1 MVAFGATQ
9 PPGICQA
16 NSSTAKG
23 PMLEGLGLTIDSR
36 NSMILCGNDAMVHGG
51 LANNS
56 FVVHDNYM
64 LCSVVKLYYMIEK
77 LYVVVSL

>member
-1 MVAFGATQ
+1 
-9 PPGICQA
+9 
-16 NSSTAKG
+16 
-23 PMLEGLGLTIDSR
+23 
-36 NSMILCGNDAMVHGG
+36 MILCGNDAMVHGG

-64 LCSVVKLYYMIEK
+64 LCSVVKLYYMIEQ